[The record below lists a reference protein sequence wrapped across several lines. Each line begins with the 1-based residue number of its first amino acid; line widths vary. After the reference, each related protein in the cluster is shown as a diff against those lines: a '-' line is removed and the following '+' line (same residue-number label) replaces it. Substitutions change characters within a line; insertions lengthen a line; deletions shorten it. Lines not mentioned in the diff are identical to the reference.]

1 MKRDDKGINRKAFP
15 KFLLWVLLGGVLGFF
30 AGLAGGIA
38 SDLHLADSVEAW
50 LTGVL
55 QAAAPWGIP
64 VTSGVLLAICLG
76 FYLSAKRLYMAWD
89 GEDETLPDQV
99 DRKLNYTLHCSSLA
113 TILDFFFI
121 AVGVLYTDSGRMA
134 LLIVGEMLVSVA
146 LVVLVQQKIVDLVRR
161 MNPEKQVSV
170 YDSKFQKKWYN
181 TCDEAERA
189 QIGQAS
195 YQAFQAANRACIAL
209 WLVLLLLSY
218 VLPIGLLPMVAVL
231 LIWAVLQVSY
241 ILACIRLG
249 ARGA

>member
-1 MKRDDKGINRKAFP
+1 M
-15 KFLLWVLLGGVLGFF
+15 LWVLLGGVLGFF

-55 QAAAPWGIP
+55 QAAAPWENPCYLRRSAGY
-64 VTSGVLLAICLG
+64 LLG

-99 DRKLNYTLHCSSLA
+99 DRKLIIRCSALPWQPFWTSSLSR
-113 TILDFFFI
+113 
-121 AVGVLYTDSGRMA
+121 VGVLYTDSGRMA

-170 YDSKFQKKWYN
+170 YDSKFQKKWYD
-181 TCDEAERA
+181 TCDEAERS
-189 QIGQAS
+189 QIGQAP
-195 YQAFQAANRACIAL
+195 YQAFQAANQAACIAL

-218 VLPIGLLPMVAVL
+218 VLPIGLLPMAAVL